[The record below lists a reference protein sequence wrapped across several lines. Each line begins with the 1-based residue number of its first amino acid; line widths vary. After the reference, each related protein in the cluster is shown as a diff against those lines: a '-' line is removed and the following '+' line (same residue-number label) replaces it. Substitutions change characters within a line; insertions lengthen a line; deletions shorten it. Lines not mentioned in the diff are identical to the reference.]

1 MSIDLSQPDGQGNAC
16 ITSMTVTDDG
26 TTLNFEGPVEG
37 YGQVFGTQTW
47 TPTNEDETQGTMV
60 GKVRVLL
67 DDGDLIRADVRGTYR
82 RDGALVKLFF
92 VDAVSNGDHNFV
104 AWDIDLSSRN
114 VGIKY
119 YSLK

>member
-1 MSIDLSQPDGQGNAC
+1 MSIDLSAPDGQGQVS
-16 ITSMTVTDDG
+16 ITSMTVTDEG

-60 GKVRVLL
+60 GKARVLL
-67 DDGDLIRADVRGTYR
+67 DDGTLIRADLRGTYR
-82 RDGALVKLFF
+82 REGVRVKLFF

-104 AWDIDLSSRN
+104 AWDINLSSRSADL
-114 VGIKY
+114 KY

>member
-1 MSIDLSQPDGQGNAC
+1 MSIDLSQPDGQGDAR
-16 ITSMTVTDDG
+16 ITNMTVTDDG

-104 AWDIDLSSRN
+104 AWDVDLSSRK

>member
-1 MSIDLSQPDGQGNAC
+1 MSIDLPAPDGQGELS
-16 ITSMTVTDDG
+16 ITNMTVTDDG

-60 GKVRVLL
+60 GKARVLL
-67 DDGDLIRADVRGTYR
+67 DDGTLIRADLRGTYR
-82 RDGALVKLFF
+82 REGALVKLFF
-92 VDAVSNGDHNFV
+92 VDAVSNGDHNLGACDV
-104 AWDIDLSSRN
+104 DLSSRS
-114 VGIKY
+114 VGLKY